1 MIARL
6 KAWARDRA
14 QSGLVTAGAA
24 TVLLQF
30 FVGTIFDLLIGFV
43 QIALV
48 VAAFR
53 IGSALKR

>member
-30 FVGTIFDLLIGFV
+30 FVGSVLDLLIGLF

-48 VAAFR
+48 AAAFR